1 MREVDITVSC
11 FHSILVGYYSAR
23 KTFAQFAFELASRM
37 SYRNHLFYII

>member
-23 KTFAQFAFELASRM
+23 KTFVQFAFELASRM
-37 SYRNHLFYII
+37 GYRNHLFYII